1 MHLLRKDK
9 MEPENKQDTNKYD
22 SVIPQAIE
30 ASGNLLQK
38 SDKRFILI
46 LSIVFTINFLGYLF
60 FSYCR

>member
-1 MHLLRKDK
+1 